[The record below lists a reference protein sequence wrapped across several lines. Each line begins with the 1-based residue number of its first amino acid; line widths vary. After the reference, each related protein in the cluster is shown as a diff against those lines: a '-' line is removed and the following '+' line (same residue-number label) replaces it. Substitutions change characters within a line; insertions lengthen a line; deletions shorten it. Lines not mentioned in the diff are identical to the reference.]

1 MTYSYQWFSAPKE
14 ISIVCPVCQKEAL
27 FQFASV
33 FHVEKKQ
40 DRIFFETHPAFETT
54 TVYDSYTY
62 THKFCVI
69 FYPALKSNPELKN
82 FLECHKSLDNS
93 VSHLIKDK
101 GVVFCPSCLIKRKH
115 QLNWPQEAYYCIDY
129 KGQLLWAFH
138 RPAFV
143 SIYDYIQAKIRD
155 RHVAGHFIYLLHI
168 PRHFLTQHARTE
180 VSKKMRRLLL
190 RV

>member
-1 MTYSYQWFSAPKE
+1 MLFLSLKINSAQNERLFSSKNISIHTFLSLYSAHKKSFWTIIMTYSYQWFSAPKE
-14 ISIVCPVCQKEAL
+14 ISIVCPTCQKEAL

-33 FHVEKKQ
+33 FHIEKKQ

-69 FYPALKSNPELKN
+69 FYPALNSNPELDI
-82 FLECHKSLDNS
+82 FLECHKGLNNS

-115 QLNWPQEAYYCIDY
+115 QLN
-129 KGQLLWAFH
+129 
-138 RPAFV
+138 
-143 SIYDYIQAKIRD
+143 
-155 RHVAGHFIYLLHI
+155 
-168 PRHFLTQHARTE
+168 
-180 VSKKMRRLLL
+180 
-190 RV
+190 